1 MSNQGA
7 FKLTGN
13 KAVDMVAACIHH
25 YEKQGKKVA
34 YIRLDKWHWQHFKH
48 FVVGRIPGY
57 DLSNGE
63 IEFEDTIVTPGS
75 SLQIDPMY
83 FELHR
88 PVKMGLVN

>member
-1 MSNQGA
+1 MSKGA
-7 FKLTGN
+7 YKLTGN

-25 YEKQGKKVA
+25 YERQGKQVA
-34 YIRLDKWHWQHFKH
+34 YIRLDKWHWQHFSH
-48 FVVGRIPGY
+48 FVLERIPGY

-83 FELHR
+83 FELMK
-88 PVKMGLVN
+88 PNVPELVN